1 MGRCKVVA
9 RSAASQVYSILDI
22 VDGQAVGRALVTT
35 PSKGVLGILPTPLGG
50 AKMCLLFHLFLS
62 HFFNLALIVIYIL
75 NLVNFDLDNFI
86 DLIDLSW

>member
-22 VDGQAVGRALVTT
+22 VDGQAVGRALVTS
-35 PSKGVLGILPTPLGG
+35 PSKGVLGILPTPWGG

-62 HFFNLALIVIYIL
+62 PFFNLALIYII